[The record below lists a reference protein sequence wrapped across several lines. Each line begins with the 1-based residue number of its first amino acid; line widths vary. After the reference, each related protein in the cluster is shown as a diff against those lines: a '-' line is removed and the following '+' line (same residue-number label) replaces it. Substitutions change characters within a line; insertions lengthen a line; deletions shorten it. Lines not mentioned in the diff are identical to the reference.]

1 MLEPNP
7 KFPYSPI
14 QIYPSFE
21 GDLSLGNIGAQ
32 VFPPITLPKNY
43 EPINVKDEIKNI
55 SDADGMAGEDLGLCF
70 RNAKQFQFPCRIK
83 NEGWDYVL
91 CDFMNKLCHN
101 DIGYNHAGYI
111 GFRNLTDTTKLV
123 DDGAISIT
131 VKNWNHTT
139 S

>member
-21 GDLSLGNIGAQ
+21 GDLALGNTGAQ
-32 VFPPITLPKNY
+32 VLPPITLPKNY
-43 EPINVKDEIKNI
+43 NQVNVEKEIKNI

-70 RNAKQFQFPCRIK
+70 PGGEQFYCKVK
-83 NEGWDYVL
+83 NEGWDSGL
-91 CDFMNKLCHN
+91 CDFTNMLCYN
-101 DIGYNHAGYI
+101 DMGFNHAGYI
-111 GFRNLTDTTKLV
+111 GFRNLTDTSKLV
-123 DDGAISIT
+123 DDGAIDT
-131 VKNWNHTT
+131 VIKNWNHTA